1 MALPRVVEL
10 FGFAVVVVPRDFVV
24 VVGLPRGF
32 VAVVVLWLVV
42 VTRAFVVVLNNL
54 ENIESCPSK
63 VDRVLS
69 SLQYMNELLSIVM
82 GNLRN
87 GLISVVGLGA
97 ITGLTF
103 RISH

>member
-42 VTRAFVVVLNNL
+42 VTRAFVVV
-54 ENIESCPSK
+54 
-63 VDRVLS
+63 
-69 SLQYMNELLSIVM
+69 
-82 GNLRN
+82 G
-87 GLISVVGLGA
+87 VVFGCWQECTACRQWRQLKRA
-97 ITGLTF
+97 WP
-103 RISH
+103 